1 MDQKQESNLILQRS
15 VGGQENQF
23 RQVVKDP
30 LAEFRVIGI
39 IRQGTISEQGKQV
52 PIFYLYSLNG
62 TLVAS
67 EKNREY
73 LEEITTVKAQAK
85 LRQAAMEK
93 WREEELSKA
102 RGAEQPQKDSSKDA
116 PKNKNKSKSNEGQER

>member
-1 MDQKQESNLILQRS
+1 MDQKQESNLILQRI
-15 VGGQENQF
+15 VGGPDNQM
-23 RQVVKDP
+23 RIVVKDP
-30 LAEFRVIGI
+30 QAEFRVIGI

-52 PIFYLYSLNG
+52 PIYHLYSLNG

-73 LEEITTVKAQAK
+73 LEEVTTVKAQGK

-93 WREEELSKA
+93 WREEELAKA
-102 RGAEQPQKDSSKDA
+102 RGAEQPEKDPTKEA
-116 PKNKNKSKSNEGQER
+116 PKNKNKAKEGQER

>member
-39 IRQGTISEQGKQV
+39 IRQGTISEQGRQI
-52 PIFYLYSLNG
+52 PIFYLYDLKG

-85 LRQAAMEK
+85 LQDATRPMTLRSQSVGC
-93 WREEELSKA
+93 SK
-102 RGAEQPQKDSSKDA
+102 RGLVEIPCML
-116 PKNKNKSKSNEGQER
+116 GT

>member
-15 VGGQENQF
+15 VGGPDNQM
-23 RQVVKDP
+23 RIVVKDP
-30 LAEFRVIGI
+30 QAEFRVIGI
-39 IRQGTISEQGKQV
+39 IRQGTISEQGKQL
-52 PIFYLYSLNG
+52 PIFYLYDLKG

-73 LEEITTVKAQAK
+73 LEEVTTVKAQGK

-93 WREEELSKA
+93 WREEELAKA
-102 RGAEQPQKDSSKDA
+102 RGAEQPEKDPSKEA
-116 PKNKNKSKSNEGQER
+116 PKNKNKSKEGQER